1 MGPFLMWESG
11 GPTSTYIYHDSDKG
25 NVKMISGSPADSKAV
40 EGTGYYSTCVPAPK
54 FERSKDF
61 IIALNDIG
69 RMLFYDEDDGRSE
82 KDCMWEE
89 Y

>member
-1 MGPFLMWESG
+1 MGPFLMWKSG

-25 NVKMISGSPADSKAV
+25 NVKMISGSPA
-40 EGTGYYSTCVPAPK
+40 PK
-54 FERSKDF
+54 FERSKEF
-61 IIALNDIG
+61 IIALNNIG
-69 RMLFYDEDDGRSE
+69 RMLFYEKDDGRSE

>member
-1 MGPFLMWESG
+1 MFENSG
-11 GPTSTYIYHDSDKG
+11 KPASKVQCTIDQWFDISKLDG
-25 NVKMISGSPADSKAV
+25 VK
-40 EGTGYYSTCVPAPK
+40 E
-54 FERSKDF
+54 F
-61 IIALNDIG
+61 IIAPRNTG

>member
-1 MGPFLMWESG
+1 
-11 GPTSTYIYHDSDKG
+11 
-25 NVKMISGSPADSKAV
+25 MISGS
-40 EGTGYYSTCVPAPK
+40 PAPK

-61 IIALNDIG
+61 IIALCDTG

>member
-1 MGPFLMWESG
+1 MGPFLMWKSG

-25 NVKMISGSPADSKAV
+25 NVKMISGSPA
-40 EGTGYYSTCVPAPK
+40 PK
-54 FERSKDF
+54 FERSKEF
-61 IIALNDIG
+61 IIALNNIG
-69 RMLFYDEDDGRSE
+69 RMLFYREDDGRSE

>member
-1 MGPFLMWESG
+1 MGLGIICFPVGIAPREGWGSALSFIYPNFHNSLAMLENSG
-11 GPTSTYIYHDSDKG
+11 K
-25 NVKMISGSPADSKAV
+25 
-40 EGTGYYSTCVPAPK
+40 PAPSAQRTIDQY
-54 FERSKDF
+54 FDV
-61 IIALNDIG
+61 IIAPRNPG